1 MMGWNLRWVCTTPK
15 LPLLGDLPPD
25 SRAQSLLPLLPS
37 LPLELISISCVFAGN
52 LHLGLKTECRR
63 QSRPKALLGPPRI
76 VSHGTLLPTV
86 AELKIYGQPE
96 DGGNESI
103 RTERATRRGFGPLQS
118 AVY

>member
-1 MMGWNLRWVCTTPK
+1 MGWNLRWVCTAPK

-63 QSRPKALLGPPRI
+63 QSRPKALLGPPGLF
-76 VSHGTLLPTV
+76 HMGPFYQQQT
-86 AELKIYGQPE
+86 ELKIYGQLE

-103 RTERATRRGFGPLQS
+103 RTERAARHVLGLLQS